1 MMNYKHTQKG
11 VLSLRFPPFNP
22 YIAVVIGVIAVSTS
36 AIFVK
41 LANGAPAGMIAFY
54 RLFFAVL
61 FMLPTILFK
70 YRAEIRSISKRDWLL
85 LTLSGVFLALHF
97 ILWFESLNY
106 TSVASSVVLVTLQPI
121 FAFVGTYF
129 FFGERFSVAAI
140 ISMVITLI
148 GSFIISWGDFQISGL
163 ALLGDM
169 LALLGAVTV
178 TGYFLLGQQ
187 LRRSLSLM
195 TYSFIVYGISSFTLL
210 LYNVILQNNF
220 IGFPADHW
228 IWFLALAIF
237 PTFLGHSLFNW
248 ALRWMSTST
257 ISMAIVFEPI
267 GATILAYYIL
277 GEVVTPFQWLGGTI
291 VIFGL
296 FLFIMSTTRKSKV
309 TISYHEGE

>member
-1 MMNYKHTQKG
+1 MNKKG

-22 YIAVVIGVIAVSTS
+22 YVAVVIGVIAVSTS

-41 LANGAPAGMIAFY
+41 LASGAPAGTIAFY
-54 RLFFAVL
+54 RLFIAVVL
-61 FMLPTILFK
+61 MLPTILLK
-70 YRAEIRSISKRDWLL
+70 YRAEIRSITKRDWMLAI
-85 LTLSGVFLALHF
+85 LSGVFLALHF

-121 FAFVGTYF
+121 FAFVGTYI

-140 ISMVITLI
+140 ISMLITLI

-163 ALLGDM
+163 ALLGDI
-169 LALLGAVTV
+169 LALLGAATV
-178 TGYFLLGQQ
+178 TGYFLLGQRM
-187 LRRSLSLM
+187 RRNLSLM
-195 TYSFIVYGISSFTLL
+195 TYTFIVYGISSITLF
-210 LYNVILQNNF
+210 LYNVVTQNTF
-220 IGFPADHW
+220 ISFPVDHW
-228 IWFLALAIF
+228 IWFIALAII

-248 ALRWMSTST
+248 TLRWLSTST

-277 GEVVTPFQWLGGTI
+277 GEVVTPSQWLGGSI

-296 FLFIMSTTRKSKV
+296 FLFIMSTTRKPKV
-309 TISYHEGE
+309 TISYNKDDSK

>member
-1 MMNYKHTQKG
+1 M
-11 VLSLRFPPFNP
+11 RFPPFNP

-41 LANGAPAGMIAFY
+41 LATHAPAGIIAFY
-54 RLFFAVL
+54 RLGFAAL

-70 YRAEIRSISKRDWLL
+70 YRQELRAISKRDWI
-85 LTLSGVFLALHF
+85 LTTISGVFLALHF

-140 ISMVITLI
+140 ISMFITLI
-148 GSFIISWGDFQISGL
+148 GSIIIGWGDFQISGL
-163 ALLGDM
+163 ALLGDI

-178 TGYFLLGQQ
+178 TAYFLLGQQ
-187 LRRSLSLM
+187 LRRSLSLIAY
-195 TYSFIVYGISSFTLL
+195 TFIVYGISALTLL
-210 LYNVILQNNF
+210 IYNLILNNDF
-220 IGFPADHW
+220 TGYALDHW
-228 IWFLALAIF
+228 GWFLALAII
-237 PTFLGHSLFNW
+237 PTFLGHTLFNW
-248 ALRWMSTST
+248 ALKWLSTST

-267 GATILAYYIL
+267 GATALAYFIL
-277 GEVVTPFQWLGGTI
+277 DEIVTSSQWLGGTI

-296 FLFIMSTTRKSKV
+296 FLFIVSTTRKKQV
-309 TISYHEGE
+309 TISTDR

>member
-1 MMNYKHTQKG
+1 MNKKG

-22 YIAVVIGVIAVSTS
+22 YVAVVIGVIAVSTS

-41 LANGAPAGMIAFY
+41 LASGAPAGTIAFY
-54 RLFFAVL
+54 RLFIAVVL
-61 FMLPTILFK
+61 MLPTILLK
-70 YRAEIRSISKRDWLL
+70 YRAEIRSITKRDWMLAI
-85 LTLSGVFLALHF
+85 LSGVFLALHF

-121 FAFVGTYF
+121 FAFVGTYI

-140 ISMVITLI
+140 ISMLITLI

-163 ALLGDM
+163 ALLGDI
-169 LALLGAVTV
+169 LALLGAATV
-178 TGYFLLGQQ
+178 TGYFLLGQRM
-187 LRRSLSLM
+187 RRNLSLM
-195 TYSFIVYGISSFTLL
+195 TYTFIVYGISSITLF
-210 LYNVILQNNF
+210 LYNVVTQNTF
-220 IGFPADHW
+220 ISFPVDHW
-228 IWFLALAIF
+228 IWFIALAII

-248 ALRWMSTST
+248 TLRWLSTST

-277 GEVVTPFQWLGGTI
+277 GEVVTPSQWLGGSI

-296 FLFIMSTTRKSKV
+296 FLFIMSTTRKPKV
-309 TISYHEGE
+309 TISYNKDDSE

>member
-1 MMNYKHTQKG
+1 
-11 VLSLRFPPFNP
+11 
-22 YIAVVIGVIAVSTS
+22 
-36 AIFVK
+36 
-41 LANGAPAGMIAFY
+41 
-54 RLFFAVL
+54 
-61 FMLPTILFK
+61 MLPTILIK
-70 YRAEIRSISKRDWLL
+70 YRAEVRSITKRDWILA
-85 LTLSGVFLALHF
+85 TLSGVFLALHF

-121 FAFVGTYF
+121 FAFIGTYF

-140 ISMVITLI
+140 ISMLITLF
-148 GSFIISWGDFQISGL
+148 GSFLISWGDFQISGL
-163 ALLGDM
+163 ALLGDI
-169 LALLGAVTV
+169 LALLGAALI

-187 LRRSLSLM
+187 IRRNLSLM
-195 TYSFIVYGISSFTLL
+195 TYTFIVYGISSF
-210 LYNVILQNNF
+210 VILIYNIVMQHPF

-228 IWFLALAIF
+228 LWFLALAII

-277 GEVVTPFQWLGGTI
+277 GETVTSSQWLGGTI

-296 FLFIMSTTRKSKV
+296 FLFIMSTTRKSNV
-309 TISYHEGE
+309 TISYNEHNEDKK